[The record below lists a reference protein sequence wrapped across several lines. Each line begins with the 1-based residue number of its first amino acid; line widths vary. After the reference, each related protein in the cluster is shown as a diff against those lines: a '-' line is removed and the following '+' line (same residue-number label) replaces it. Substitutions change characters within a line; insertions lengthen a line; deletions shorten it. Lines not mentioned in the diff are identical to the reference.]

1 MPSWAGGPPEGT
13 GGGNALLQD
22 RESAGVLPEAIW
34 MSGASAEAYEPEE
47 YEVCISIR
55 DPVAPLPALG
65 LQFSP
70 CSPWSSMTTQN
81 QVGRSAAAAS
91 RRRRRTR
98 SSNSSSVTWRPVGS
112 SSTAWSAS
120 HARRA
125 SPQDCWSPMG
135 GGPSPTGSSIQ
146 GCINA
151 SWTLALAGWG
161 RGVARKRP
169 DGGGGHAR

>member
-34 MSGASAEAYEPEE
+34 MSGASAEAYEPGE

-70 CSPWSSMTTQN
+70 CSPLEFDHDPEPGWEE
-81 QVGRSAAAAS
+81 
-91 RRRRRTR
+91 RRRSITEAQADQVIEFIERHLARTDR
-98 SSNSSSVTWRPVGS
+98 S
-112 SSTAWSAS
+112 
-120 HARRA
+120 
-125 SPQDCWSPMG
+125 
-135 GGPSPTGSSIQ
+135 
-146 GCINA
+146 
-151 SWTLALAGWG
+151 
-161 RGVARKRP
+161 
-169 DGGGGHAR
+169 